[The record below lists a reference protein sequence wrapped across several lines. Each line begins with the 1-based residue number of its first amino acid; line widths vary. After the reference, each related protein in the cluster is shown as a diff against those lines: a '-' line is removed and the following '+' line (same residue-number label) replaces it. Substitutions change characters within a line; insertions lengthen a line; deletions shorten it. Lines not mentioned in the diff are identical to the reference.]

1 MGNSDNVAL
10 VFLFVAGGLRD
21 RDTGFVRFGRRDYD
35 PDIGRFVAQ
44 DPAGDTG
51 GDHDPYEYCVDDPMN
66 AMDPSGLESDEIVRV
81 T

>member
-1 MGNSDNVAL
+1 MHNNARLLLLG
-10 VFLFVAGGLRD
+10 FAGGLRD

-35 PDIGRFVAQ
+35 PGIGRFVAQ

-51 GDHDPYEYCVDDPMN
+51 GDHDLQ
-66 AMDPSGLESDEIVRV
+66 SK